1 MESNR
6 QKQPLQGFYIKKK
19 FLQIPQYSQENKCVG
34 VSFFLKTCNFIKKR
48 LQCMCFPVNIS
59 KFLDTP
65 IFKDQMW
72 TAVWSCSDLKK
83 HFWKI
88 SLSHREDTCAEISF
102 SVAGFTIAD
111 KIYEWIQEISK
122 IWHDQRTLTTHLA

>member
-59 KFLDTP
+59 KFLDTL
-65 IFKDQMW
+65 IFKDRMW
-72 TAVWSCSDLKK
+72 TAVWSCSDLKNISE
-83 HFWKI
+83 KI
-88 SLSHREDTCAEISF
+88 R
-102 SVAGFTIAD
+102 
-111 KIYEWIQEISK
+111 
-122 IWHDQRTLTTHLA
+122 

>member
-1 MESNR
+1 
-6 QKQPLQGFYIKKK
+6 
-19 FLQIPQYSQENKCVG
+19 
-34 VSFFLKTCNFIKKR
+34 
-48 LQCMCFPVNIS
+48 MCFPVNTS

-72 TAVWSCSDLKK
+72 TAVWSRSDLKK

-88 SLSHREDTCAEISF
+88 SLSHREDTCAKISF